1 MHPPHHELQADDR
14 FRLRP
19 SEMLGVLVF
28 WAFLAALT
36 ATGRML
42 DPRVPNMRPEVSAAL
57 ISLSFIEYALWAAL
71 TLPIVWITG
80 RMSGS
85 GLSRGMQIA
94 GLVVVGVIVAILVDT
109 VLGRIRMHLL
119 PLPRPRPAPPLFSN
133 VIRFEFLDDLMVYF
147 AVLGAAL
154 ARNYFIRYQARV
166 VETRQLQ
173 AETAQLQAQ
182 LAEAQLNVLRTQLNP
197 HFLFNTLHA
206 ISSLV
211 ERDPRGVRRMI
222 ARLSD
227 LLRHTLEQTSEQEI
241 PLEREL
247 ELLRRYFDIMEIR
260 FEGRLEITMDVPAEL
275 GAALVPNL
283 ILQPLAENAL
293 KHGVSAMDAPGRV
306 TVTARRAG
314 DSLLLQVEDNG
325 PGPGSESGTS
335 EHGLGLRNTLARLR
349 QLYGTKQ
356 QFALRRAPRGGTIAE
371 IRLPFRTAAR

>member
-1 MHPPHHELQADDR
+1 M
-14 FRLRP
+14 RLRP

-36 ATGRML
+36 ATGRIL
-42 DPRVPNMRPEVSAAL
+42 DPRIPNMRPEVSAAL
-57 ISLSFIEYALWAAL
+57 ISLAFIEYAIWAAL

-85 GLSRGMQIA
+85 GLSRSMQITA
-94 GLVVVGVIVAILVDT
+94 LLVIGVIIAVLVDT
-109 VLGRIRMHLL
+109 VLGRIRLHLL
-119 PLPRPRPAPPLFSN
+119 PFPRPRAAPPLFSN

-166 VETRQLQ
+166 DETRQLQ

-222 ARLSD
+222 ARLSE

-247 ELLRRYFDIMEIR
+247 ELLRRYFEIMEIR
-260 FEGRLEITMDVPAEL
+260 FQGRLQITIDVPAVL
-275 GAALVPNL
+275 GGALVPNL
-283 ILQPLAENAL
+283 IMQPLAENAL
-293 KHGVSAMDAPGRV
+293 KHGVSAMEAPGRIIV
-306 TVTARRAG
+306 SAQRSG
-314 DSLLLQVEDNG
+314 DSLLLQVQDNG
-325 PGPGSESGTS
+325 PGPAADPGSAT
-335 EHGLGLRNTLARLR
+335 EHGVGLRNTLARLR
-349 QLYGTKQ
+349 QLYGPRQ
-356 QFALRRAPRGGTIAE
+356 QFALRRAPDGGTIAE
-371 IRLPFRTAAR
+371 VRLPFHVAPSP